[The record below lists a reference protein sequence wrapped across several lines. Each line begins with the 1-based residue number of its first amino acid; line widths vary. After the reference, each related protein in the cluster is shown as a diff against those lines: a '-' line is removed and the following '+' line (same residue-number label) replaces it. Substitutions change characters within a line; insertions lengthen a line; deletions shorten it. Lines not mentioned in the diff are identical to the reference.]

1 MPENQDSK
9 RFPAVDP
16 SRRVFITKFAG
27 LAFAVP
33 LISSF
38 ALDGVASVAPRT
50 GPDSHQNPNQ
60 QLPNQRL
67 PNQHLPNQRLP
78 NQRCP
83 NQHFP
88 NQHLPNQHLPNQH
101 LPNQWECGWPWA

>member
-1 MPENQDSK
+1 LTQVAGYSL
-9 RFPAVDP
+9 P
-16 SRRVFITKFAG
+16 SFAG

-60 QLPNQRL
+60 QQPNQRM
-67 PNQHLPNQRLP
+67 
-78 NQRCP
+78 
-83 NQHFP
+83 P

-101 LPNQWECGWPWA
+101 LPNQRECGWPWA